1 MDESPKEITL
11 FETTPTTGTDFVG
24 DDDGVGLLVGVIV
37 AEGVGVGDGVTD
49 LLGVGE
55 GEGDFE
61 TVGVGEGEGDFE
73 TVGVGDGV
81 GDFEGVTEGV
91 GVGFGSDA
99 LRVMVTGMEG
109 PKFPEAACTIVIVVL
124 PGLRTVRRFP
134 EIDATCGS
142 EIVALHN
149 PVELV
154 VG

>member
-24 DDDGVGLLVGVIV
+24 DDDGTGLLVGVVV

-61 TVGVGEGEGDFE
+61 TVGVG
-73 TVGVGDGV
+73 VGV
-81 GDFEGVTEGV
+81 GDFEGVTVGL

-99 LRVMVTGMEG
+99 LRVTVTGMEG
-109 PKFPEAACTIVIVVL
+109 PKFPEAACTIVIVAL
-124 PGLRTVRRFP
+124 PGLSTVKRFP
-134 EIDATCGS
+134 EMVAICGS
-142 EIVALHN
+142 EITALHN